1 MTVAGEPK
9 LLPLNFGRGVANRI
23 AVTKLPNGFVL
34 GADNVDFSDSGVPSR
49 REGFTALAT
58 LAGAHSFCTPKDVQF
73 GLVADATTLYSV
85 HADGSLKPLV
95 TGLDGSDVHYKQTP
109 LGVYWSNG
117 DRCGKIAADES
128 AHAWG
133 VELVPSFGLAALDT
147 GGLEAGTY
155 GVALAFANAALE
167 EGGATATQFIDVV
180 DGGGIQVGGIPV
192 PQDTDTSE
200 VRVYVTT
207 ANGTELQYAGS
218 APAGASSY
226 TIGAGRRGRQLG
238 RTQFC
243 LPFPPVLF
251 PQLKA
256 GRLVGAQG
264 TYFIWS
270 EPLYYGLYNPVKNF
284 IRLHGEPI
292 TMVAVPDSESFVV
305 YLGTDTHTYV
315 LRGDSIDTARISIAS
330 HIGVIP
336 GSMAVVQPDAL
347 GLDFVTQPV
356 PVWVDQRGV
365 PTVGAVESMVPLSDK
380 FVYPLFDSA
389 SAFFS
394 QREGMSRYI
403 VSGRGGAVP
412 GLAISDRIVAT
423 TYDMGGGP

>member
-1 MTVAGEPK
+1 MAGDQK
-9 LLPLNFGRGVANRI
+9 LVSLAFGQGVANRV
-23 AVTKLPNGFVL
+23 AATKLPKGFVI

-49 REGFTALAT
+49 RAGFTELAA
-58 LAGAHSFCTPKDVQF
+58 LAGAHSFCTPADVPF

-85 HADGSLKPLV
+85 HLDGSLKALV
-95 TGLDGSDVHYKQTP
+95 TGLDGGSVHYQQTP

-117 DRCGKIAADES
+117 DRCGKVAADETT
-128 AHAWG
+128 HAWG
-133 VELVPSFGLAALDT
+133 VELVPSFGLVVLGT

-155 GVALAFANAALE
+155 GVSLAFANVALE
-167 EGGATATQFIDVV
+167 EGAATATQFIDVP
-180 DGGGIQVGGIPV
+180 DGGGIQVGGIPA
-192 PQDTDTSE
+192 PMDADTSE

-218 APAGASSY
+218 APGGASSY
-226 TIGAGRRGRQLG
+226 VIDAGRRGRQLG
-238 RTQFC
+238 ATQFC
-243 LPFPPVLF
+243 VPYPPVLF
-251 PQLKA
+251 PRLKA
-256 GRLVGAQG
+256 GRLIGAQG
-264 TYFIWS
+264 TYFVWS
-270 EPLYYGLYNPVKNF
+270 EPLYYGLFNPLKNF

-315 LRGDSIDTARISIAS
+315 LRGESIDTARVSIAS

-336 GSMAVVQPDAL
+336 GSMTVIQPDAL

-356 PVWVDQRGV
+356 PVWVDKRGV
-365 PTVGAVESMVPLSDK
+365 PMVGAVESMVPLSDK

-403 VSGRGGAVP
+403 VSGRGGAAP
-412 GLAISDRIVAT
+412 GLAVSDSVVAHVNV
-423 TYDMGGGP
+423 MGSAS